1 MYFMA
6 ASDEKLQ
13 MKLRTW
19 GTILTSR
26 KKKKQQIKF
35 WDVMKNM
42 DLKGAFLLYKTSKET
57 EY

>member
-13 MKLRTW
+13 MKIRTW

-26 KKKKQQIKF
+26 KKKKKQTDEILGCNEKHGFERSLPPIQ
-35 WDVMKNM
+35 NQ
-42 DLKGAFLLYKTSKET
+42 
-57 EY
+57 